1 MSLSLALM
9 VSFIIIFCLTNSATI
24 VSLKSLSTS
33 VTTFSETYQ
42 YIASISERLHLMFL
56 MLSIAETIIG
66 VNEASPSGQG
76 FSSFLLQVL
85 SLPFKLEETFHCDVL
100 CYYLKSLMV
109 LHQLLFLPFEV
120 TD

>member
-42 YIASISERLHLMFL
+42 YIASISGRLHLMFL

-100 CYYLKSLMV
+100 CYYLKYLMV